1 MTKVSSMTKESLKA
15 LVLLVL
21 GILLLIS
28 LVFLTYKSLS
38 KKEKAFLP
46 VKSSNPYEVKL
57 AEETLNSMLVKDIY
71 GFVKEH
77 REKERYLEI
86 MVDSSSW
93 NRFSIK
99 EKKAFLNDISR
110 ARIILGMRPDVKIL
124 DSATRIELASFE
136 HGRAALAGYDD

>member
-38 KKEKAFLP
+38 KKDEASHP
-46 VKSSNPYEVKL
+46 VKISNPYEVKL
-57 AEETLNSMLVKDIY
+57 AEEKLYSLLTKDTY

-93 NRFSIK
+93 NRLSIK

-110 ARIILGMRPDVKIL
+110 ARTNLGMRPDVKIL